1 MSPRDLER
9 GVAMLAEL
17 ADDGVVDG
25 IHLEGPWL
33 AEARCGAHDP
43 TILRD
48 PTLAEVERLIE
59 LGRGHLR
66 QVTLAPERNHGLDL
80 VRWLTA
86 AGIHAAV
93 GHTTATYAQVEEA
106 VAAGADLG
114 THLFNGM
121 DPWHHRKPGAV
132 AALMRSAARGHVTV
146 ELIATGCTCPTTRCA
161 PSSTSSASTTSPS
174 SPTRWLPPG
183 WGTRAYVLGGLSVV
197 VDHGVAGWLATQD
210 GTTPGSIAGGT
221 SHVADIVTRVVAA
234 GTPLAYAVRP
244 ATRTPARAL
253 GLTDRGSLAAGS
265 RADVVVVDANAR
277 PTRVMRRGRWL
288 EAALPLARPVT
299 SPRWSTAVFDLD
311 GTLADTIN
319 LIVESY
325 QHAFRTILG
334 HEEDP
339 TVIRSWIGRPLLSAF
354 RDHSPEQAD
363 ELYAT
368 YLQWNADNTE
378 RLIRG
383 YDGVREVLG
392 ELRAA
397 GAPRRRRHLEAPR
410 VGAAGH
416 GHPRAQRARRG
427 PRGDGGHRAAQAR
440 PDAAAARPR
449 TDGSQ
454 LERRGL
460 RRGRRRPTCSPARR
474 RAWTPSRS
482 RGVRGCPRHSTA
494 CARRPSRTT
503 PASCATA
510 LLG

>member
-1 MSPRDLER
+1 MNLTLRGPALIDDTVVPDVLVHVDGERITAVTPLTTEEVPPPGADAAERVSGTMLPAYVDLHCHGGGGSAFTDLRDDAAAAAAEHHHAHGSTSLLASLVTMSPRDLER

-43 TILRD
+43 TLLRD

-121 DPWHHRKPGAV
+121 DPWHHRKPGA
-132 AALMRSAARGHVTV
+132 APALMRSAARGHVTV
-146 ELIATGCTCPTTRCA
+146 ELIADGVHLSDDTVRTVLDLVGVDHVA
-161 PSSTSSASTTSPS
+161 FVSDAMAAA
-174 SPTRWLPPG
+174 G
-183 WGTRAYVLGGLSVV
+183 VGDGAYVLGGLSVV
-197 VDHGVAGWLATQD
+197 VDHGVARLARDPD

-265 RADVVVVDANAR
+265 RADVVVVVDANAR
-277 PTRVMRRGRWL
+277 PTLVMRRGRWL
-288 EAALPLARPVT
+288 EAALP
-299 SPRWSTAVFDLD
+299 
-311 GTLADTIN
+311 
-319 LIVESY
+319 
-325 QHAFRTILG
+325 
-334 HEEDP
+334 
-339 TVIRSWIGRPLLSAF
+339 
-354 RDHSPEQAD
+354 
-363 ELYAT
+363 
-368 YLQWNADNTE
+368 
-378 RLIRG
+378 
-383 YDGVREVLG
+383 
-392 ELRAA
+392 
-397 GAPRRRRHLEAPR
+397 
-410 VGAAGH
+410 
-416 GHPRAQRARRG
+416 
-427 PRGDGGHRAAQAR
+427 
-440 PDAAAARPR
+440 
-449 TDGSQ
+449 
-454 LERRGL
+454 
-460 RRGRRRPTCSPARR
+460 
-474 RAWTPSRS
+474 
-482 RGVRGCPRHSTA
+482 
-494 CARRPSRTT
+494 
-503 PASCATA
+503 
-510 LLG
+510 

>member
-1 MSPRDLER
+1 MNLTLRGPALVDDTVLPDVLVQIEGGRIAAVTPVTTGEVPPPGAAAAERVSGTMLPAYVDLHCHGGGGAAFTDLRDDAAAAVAEHHHAHGSTSLLASLVTMSQRDLER

-43 TILRD
+43 TLLRD

-66 QVTLAPERNHGLDL
+66 QVTLAPERAHGLDL

-86 AGIHAAV
+86 AGIHSAV

-146 ELIATGCTCPTTRCA
+146 ELIADGVHLSDDTARTVLDLVGVDHVA
-161 PSSTSSASTTSPS
+161 FVSDAMAAA
-174 SPTRWLPPG
+174 G
-183 WGTRAYVLGGLSVV
+183 VGDGAYVLGGLSVV
-197 VDHGVAGWLATQD
+197 VDHGVARLARDPD

-253 GLTDRGSLAAGS
+253 GLTDRGALAAGS

-288 EAALPLARPVT
+288 DAALP
-299 SPRWSTAVFDLD
+299 
-311 GTLADTIN
+311 
-319 LIVESY
+319 
-325 QHAFRTILG
+325 
-334 HEEDP
+334 
-339 TVIRSWIGRPLLSAF
+339 
-354 RDHSPEQAD
+354 
-363 ELYAT
+363 
-368 YLQWNADNTE
+368 
-378 RLIRG
+378 
-383 YDGVREVLG
+383 
-392 ELRAA
+392 
-397 GAPRRRRHLEAPR
+397 
-410 VGAAGH
+410 
-416 GHPRAQRARRG
+416 
-427 PRGDGGHRAAQAR
+427 
-440 PDAAAARPR
+440 
-449 TDGSQ
+449 
-454 LERRGL
+454 
-460 RRGRRRPTCSPARR
+460 
-474 RAWTPSRS
+474 
-482 RGVRGCPRHSTA
+482 
-494 CARRPSRTT
+494 
-503 PASCATA
+503 
-510 LLG
+510 